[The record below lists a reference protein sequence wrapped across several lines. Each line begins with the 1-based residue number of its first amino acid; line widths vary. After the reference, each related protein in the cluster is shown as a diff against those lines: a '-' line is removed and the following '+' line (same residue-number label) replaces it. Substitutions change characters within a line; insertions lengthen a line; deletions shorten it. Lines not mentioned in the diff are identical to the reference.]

1 MSDNFLT
8 RHALRYRGPL
18 LGISVLTLAG
28 SLFSLAIPWLAGQFL
43 GGILQTTP
51 STGLPILT
59 LLIAVVTVV
68 TVLNIATSVVSARVS
83 ERILADMRLDAFTHV
98 QALPLRFHDQ
108 HRQGDMLN
116 LLTFEVGN
124 LSSFLS
130 STLARTPSMV
140 VTAAGA
146 IILLFILDYR
156 VGLVLPVLMPAIYIL
171 LRLVGRQLR
180 EIGGQVR
187 KAESELLSE
196 AETTLETL
204 AAIKTFVAEE
214 RKREAYAGHVEN
226 VRLHQLRNQII
237 ISYLSPLIALLCGLT
252 AIAILL
258 LVSQPAPDAEP
269 ITGPDLFSIL
279 LYAALL
285 TRPVGALAGLY
296 GQFQWAKGILARME
310 AVMVLEPEDLVS
322 GKSIASGA
330 VGRVVFENV
339 DFAYPGRGPILRS
352 ASLAIEAGERVALT
366 GPNGAGKSTLIKLAL
381 RLYPLDGGR
390 IYLDN
395 TDVCELSLGYLRSQ
409 FGYVPQRAA
418 LFDGT
423 VRENIEFSRSQVS
436 DADVQRAIR
445 LAQADAFIDRLPEGL
460 DTRIGDRGVRLSGGQ
475 GQRIALARALLADPP
490 ILIFDEATSMFDIEA
505 EAAFVQSCL
514 EALDGRTVIFVTH
527 RPASLALADRI
538 VAVGDGICRELSSSE
553 AASLY
558 GRSD

>member
-1 MSDNFLT
+1 MKDNFLL

-18 LGISVLTLAG
+18 LAISALTLTG
-28 SLFSLAIPWLAGQFL
+28 SLFALAVPWLAGQFL
-43 GGILQTTP
+43 GGILQP
-51 STGLPILT
+51 SASSEAPVLL
-59 LLIAVVTVV
+59 LLIAVVTIV
-68 TVLNIATSVVSARVS
+68 TLLTIATSVISARVS

-116 LLTFEVGN
+116 LLTFEVAN

-130 STLARTPSMV
+130 STLARTPSML

-156 VGLVLPVLMPAIYIL
+156 VGLALPVLMPAIYVS
-171 LRLVGRQLR
+171 LRLVGRRLR
-180 EIGGQVR
+180 AIGGQVQE
-187 KAESELLSE
+187 AESGLLSE

-204 AAIKTFVAEE
+204 SAIKTFVAED
-214 RKREAYAGHVEN
+214 RRREAYAGHVEN
-226 VRLHQLRNQII
+226 VRVHTLRNQII
-237 ISYLSPLIALLCGLT
+237 LSYLSPLIALMCGLT

-258 LVSQPAPDAEP
+258 IVSRPAAGMEP

-279 LYAALL
+279 FYAALL

-296 GQFQWAKGILARME
+296 GQFQWAMGILARME
-310 AVMVLEPEDLVS
+310 AVMALQPENPAS
-322 GKSIASGA
+322 GKIMPTGA
-330 VGRVVFENV
+330 KGHLVFENV
-339 DFAYPGRGPILRS
+339 EFAYPGRAAILRS
-352 ASLAIEAGERVALT
+352 ASLEIQAGERVALT
-366 GPNGAGKSTLIKLAL
+366 GANGAGKSTLIKLAL
-381 RLYPLDGGR
+381 RLYPLDAGR
-390 IYLDN
+390 IFLDGA
-395 TDVCELSLGYLRSQ
+395 DVTQLSLGYLRSQ

-418 LFDGT
+418 LFDGS
-423 VRENIEFSRSQVS
+423 VRENIEFGRMQVS
-436 DADVQRAIR
+436 EPDVQRAVR
-445 LAQADAFIDRLPEGL
+445 LAQAEPFISRLPEGI

-490 ILIFDEATSMFDIEA
+490 ILIFDEATSMFDMEA

-514 EALDGRTVIFVTH
+514 EALEGRTVIFVTH

-538 VAVGDGICRELSSSE
+538 ISVEDGTCREVTPAE

-558 GRSD
+558 GTAV